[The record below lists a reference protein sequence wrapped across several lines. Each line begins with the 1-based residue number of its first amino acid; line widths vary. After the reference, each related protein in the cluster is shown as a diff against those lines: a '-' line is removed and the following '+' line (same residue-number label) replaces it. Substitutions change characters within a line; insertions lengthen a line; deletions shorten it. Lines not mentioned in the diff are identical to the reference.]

1 VSTERLVGNK
11 VGVAA
16 DLICALSRIM
26 MRLRRDEAWLAPPYR
41 RQRPATQTQPGP
53 CLTQA
58 PGTHT
63 A

>member
-1 VSTERLVGNK
+1 VSTERLVG
-11 VGVAA
+11 VAA
-16 DLICALSRIM
+16 DLIWRALEKHDASAAA
-26 MRLRRDEAWLAPPYR
+26 EAWLVRPYR
-41 RQRPATQTQPGP
+41 RQRPATQAQPGP